1 MSHPRCL
8 PEPRVPRVKPR
19 KGGGGAYLD
28 GDGDHLVDQVLVQ
41 QADGSGQ
48 ELQRA
53 GVCFVGIDAVQ
64 QLKVHDEDVPL
75 LQEARGN
82 VSQSVSARDGPRNE
96 ARREGRQLRRPLA
109 QRRGDLWFFVPSSE
123 ADSAR
128 SSRLQRLPH
137 RVREGQCPSAFA
149 VQSLLLLR
157 EDAERPP
164 RGTV

>member
-1 MSHPRCL
+1 MKL
-8 PEPRVPRVKPR
+8 R
-19 KGGGGAYLD
+19 KRGGRTYLD

-82 VSQSVSARDGPRNE
+82 VSKSVSARDGPWNE
-96 ARREGRQLRRPLA
+96 SQREGRQLRRPLA
-109 QRRGDLWFFVPSSE
+109 QWSGDLWFFVPQLRGSLSQE
-123 ADSAR
+123 
-128 SSRLQRLPH
+128 LQVERLPH
-137 RVREGQCPSAFA
+137 RGKEGQCPSAFA
-149 VQSLLLLR
+149 VRSLLLLR
-157 EDAERPP
+157 KMQKGHPGGQCNKKKADS
-164 RGTV
+164 V